1 MRHHQ
6 VWYLARSA
14 SHHCHRRSPP
24 HCPRDRCRSPGPSP
38 SHLQTRCQRR
48 SPYSWSPSR
57 RIPARTCTRTA
68 RRLHRIRSSPRF
80 EIRRRTSC
88 SHQTG
93 HSTRGRRGSRR
104 RRRCSRRGR
113 RPDEE
118 GDGEVEQERGRVS
131 LDKTMHTFAA
141 YPSGDSSP
149 CRRIRRPCSHHHRAL
164 HHHRPESERER
175 VLVLM

>member
-48 SPYSWSPSR
+48 SPPHCPRDRCRSPGPSPSHLQTRCQRRSPYSWSPSR
-57 RIPARTCTRTA
+57 RIPARTSTRTA

-141 YPSGDSSP
+141 YP
-149 CRRIRRPCSHHHRAL
+149 
-164 HHHRPESERER
+164 
-175 VLVLM
+175 